1 MFTWECDAFS
11 PAVADEGGLMSK
23 HHGTETLN
31 FEGFSGYYGSVPQ
44 GYGGF
49 VWSDVDFLN
58 ASYWQNEK
66 PNWCDT
72 GYQNV
77 VDGSGL
83 AYSWG
88 KPTYNSY
95 GFFGTENTKE
105 TFSLVSMVA
114 ASAWETNQ
122 PFTFTSYVY
131 KPHVG
136 FVEKASVTVPL
147 SQTAQTINFEQLVLR
162 TAVAHPF
169 DNISAVRI
177 TSGTGTYGNTCSYGA
192 GHPTYG
198 NELAFDDLKIKWN
211 GAVPRGTG
219 RAPGRP
225 LVPNQHGHATPD
237 AHLVNL
243 HAAQA
248 HAANGAD
255 PASHHATS
263 AYHAELM
270 SLSGHDTAGLTA
282 QFHLPATEHFGS

>member
-1 MFTWECDAFS
+1 MRRILACGRA
-11 PAVADEGGLMSK
+11 EGPFMSK
-23 HHGTETLN
+23 HHGTETLT
-31 FEGFSGYYGSVPQ
+31 FEGYSGYYGSVPQ

-49 VWSDVDFLN
+49 VWSDVNFLN

-66 PNWCDT
+66 TNWCDT

-77 VDGSGL
+77 IDGNGL

-88 KPTYNSY
+88 QQEKQSY
-95 GFFGTENTKE
+95 GYFRSENIRQ

-114 ASAWETNQ
+114 ASAWESNQ
-122 PFTFTSYVY
+122 PFKFTSYIY
-131 KPHVG
+131 EPHVG
-136 FVEKASVTVPL
+136 FVVKASVTLSL
-147 SQTAQTINFEQLVLR
+147 SQTAQTINFSHLPVPV
-162 TAVAHPF
+162 AVTDAF

-211 GAVPRGTG
+211 GAVPHGTG

-225 LVPNQHGHATPD
+225 LLPNQHGHGTPD

-255 PASHHATS
+255 AASHHAAN

-282 QFHLPATEHFGS
+282 QFHLPAIEHFGS